1 MKFRMTQQ
9 GLQTFVKIC
18 LFVCAIALIAQLFP
32 RQGSFKY
39 NFQVGK
45 PWYYNLITA
54 SFDFPVYKT
63 DSEIKAEQDSLL
75 RNFTPYYR
83 INTVVYHQNMQKLNA
98 RIQSDSSLLT
108 ADKAYV
114 AYLLAQLN
122 ELYEKGIVGTAEYNR
137 ILEAKYPAVLV
148 VKDQLAKRVEVKD
161 LFAEK
166 SAYEY
171 ILKNK
176 PERLDEGVLRSLN
189 INLYLSENLFYDK
202 SFSEQAKLDL
212 LKNMSLTSGMVQTGE
227 RIIDRGEIVTER
239 TYRLL
244 NSLKIATE
252 NLKGGFQNYYLILIG
267 QVLLIVSLLSLF
279 FLYLYLFRSK
289 IFNSN
294 KYVIFMLMMIVLMI
308 ALASSVIKYT
318 TLSIY
323 IVPFALLPIIIR
335 TFFDSRTA
343 LFAHIITILQI
354 SLMVAEPYEF
364 IFLQLTVGMTTVSS
378 LKDLTQRSQLVQT
391 AIFIFITYTA
401 MFLGSEFVMEGDLK
415 KVDWIIFLY
424 FGISSLLLLFAYGLI
439 YIFEKAF
446 GFLSNV
452 TLIELSNIN
461 TSLLL
466 KFSELAPGS
475 FQHSL
480 QVANLVTEAGRK
492 INANT
497 LLLRTGALYHDI
509 GKMENPSYFT
519 ENRPGG
525 GDLLAEMPMEEATEK
540 ILNHVTDGVELA
552 KKHNLPEMIID
563 FIRTHHG
570 TGRMKYFYNTYK
582 NKFPDAKLDDNMF
595 RYKGPLPFT
604 KETALLMM
612 ADAVEASS
620 RSLKEHT
627 EESINNLVE
636 NIINGQ
642 IAEGMF
648 KESPINFRDVETVK
662 AVFKDKL
669 KTIYHARVSYP
680 ELKTAVTPN

>member
-1 MKFRMTQQ
+1 
-9 GLQTFVKIC
+9 
-18 LFVCAIALIAQLFP
+18 
-32 RQGSFKY
+32 
-39 NFQVGK
+39 
-45 PWYYNLITA
+45 
-54 SFDFPVYKT
+54 
-63 DSEIKAEQDSLL
+63 
-75 RNFTPYYR
+75 
-83 INTVVYHQNMQKLNA
+83 
-98 RIQSDSSLLT
+98 
-108 ADKAYV
+108 
-114 AYLLAQLN
+114 
-122 ELYEKGIVGTAEYNR
+122 
-137 ILEAKYPAVLV
+137 
-148 VKDQLAKRVEVKD
+148 
-161 LFAEK
+161 
-166 SAYEY
+166 
-171 ILKNK
+171 
-176 PERLDEGVLRSLN
+176 
-189 INLYLSENLFYDK
+189 
-202 SFSEQAKLDL
+202 
-212 LKNMSLTSGMVQTGE
+212 
-227 RIIDRGEIVTER
+227 
-239 TYRLL
+239 
-244 NSLKIATE
+244 
-252 NLKGGFQNYYLILIG
+252 
-267 QVLLIVSLLSLF
+267 
-279 FLYLYLFRSK
+279 
-289 IFNSN
+289 
-294 KYVIFMLMMIVLMI
+294 
-308 ALASSVIKYT
+308 
-318 TLSIY
+318 
-323 IVPFALLPIIIR
+323 
-335 TFFDSRTA
+335 
-343 LFAHIITILQI
+343 
-354 SLMVAEPYEF
+354 
-364 IFLQLTVGMTTVSS
+364 
-378 LKDLTQRSQLVQT
+378 
-391 AIFIFITYTA
+391 
-401 MFLGSEFVMEGDLK
+401 
-415 KVDWIIFLY
+415 
-424 FGISSLLLLFAYGLI
+424 
-439 YIFEKAF
+439 
-446 GFLSNV
+446 
-452 TLIELSNIN
+452 
-461 TSLLL
+461 
-466 KFSELAPGS
+466 
-475 FQHSL
+475 L